1 MFIVNGPNNYK
12 ERNHI
17 LDMSQLCL
25 IYVEIQPRNKEIL
38 RHNKDVATHQVSI
51 NRIRYTNTDILNRYK
66 CLIEL
71 PSIGYHINLMH
82 AGLMIIPVNSTK

>member
-25 IYVEIQPRNKEIL
+25 IDVELQPRNKEIL
-38 RHNKDVATHQVSI
+38 RHIKDATTHQVSI
-51 NRIRYTNTDILNRYK
+51 NRIVIPIQSYLTNI
-66 CLIEL
+66 
-71 PSIGYHINLMH
+71 S
-82 AGLMIIPVNSTK
+82 A